1 MIAILPASIETYLK
15 DAKFSTTEI
24 LVIRKLL
31 EEDAL
36 TLREL
41 ATKTG
46 KSTGVLDQ
54 AVKKLLGKG
63 IVNKKAINDGFKF
76 TMGSLKP
83 ILDWME
89 KDMEQKYDM
98 LERRHQNFEA
108 FIESLAVD
116 KGRPEM
122 QYFDGEEGIKRAYIK
137 LLDPKQELLCYWP
150 MECNWEDHP
159 LKDFYVQYFRE
170 RHRRQ
175 IFSRVISH
183 DTSFGRRFQSR
194 DPFEYRKTI
203 LVPEADLPLPFEKLI
218 AGDVVACFN
227 HKQKQ
232 ACFIKYPEFAHAE
245 RMLFENHWKEI
256 ERKQREPTI
265 VESAAATETVDEP
278 VLTHAPAIEL
288 KTKVFSQ
295 LRDFFL
301 SKGSL
306 VSFGVFLAIAG
317 AVTFGLYKQ
326 NEYVNLQRMREKVES
341 IAATAAL
348 QFDAKDLDVLQVEK
362 DWEKPE
368 WAKVVHQLES
378 IRESNKDL
386 MYAYI
391 IRSVKERPD
400 ELEFV
405 SDSHSINPYANVDA
419 DPTNDVDVDPND
431 VFDLNNGVTS
441 TGANYLQWPGQ
452 SYPNAPKEALQAV
465 HGTAPLSSQNFY
477 TDQWGTMITGYA
489 SVKDAQGNTVAVV
502 GVDMTVGKLEQLKQE
517 SFAVLWYLFGFFVL
531 FVIIRF
537 AAMHRSLMAE
547 LGKIA
552 SLRNLVW
559 SFVLCALLAVGGTY
573 LLNKQAEYLNLQRLR
588 EQVKSIAA
596 TGALQFDSRDLDE
609 LMTPEDIRK
618 SQYAKVIGVLNE
630 IRSSNEGVK
639 YAYIMRFSSETGSKL
654 TFVADADSLDPS
666 AKKDLNGNGVID
678 QEDALSSPGDS
689 YPEVPNSMLIVLKE
703 NRATA
708 DELPFSD
715 QWGVF
720 ISGAAPIHDASGK
733 TVALLGI
740 DKLAS
745 DTDVLAKET
754 NNALY
759 LLLGL
764 ILLFSALNRSL
775 IKSIWTF
782 KSVKNSFVTLVFCMC
797 IALIGTY
804 GVYLHT
810 MSIVRAE
817 LSDKLMAIAV
827 TSAAQFSIKDLDQL
841 RFARDMKKEAYQRVF
856 KQLNDIRNKNKDVE
870 YVFVMRR
877 ISNETAEF
885 VADADSNYSLP
896 FLVDMNK
903 DSVLNE
909 ADEAVAPGVRYWSQS
924 PYFKLGFF
932 GPQADP
938 NPMTDQWG
946 TFITGFSPIS
956 SETSEYMIE
965 VDMDISNT
973 QKNINDKFKP
983 WIWLNIIFW
992 PILFCLAVIQY
1003 MQKGASQQR

>member
-76 TMGSLKP
+76 TMGSLRP

-108 FIESLAVD
+108 FIESLAID

-150 MECNWEDHP
+150 MDCNWEDHP
-159 LKDFYVQYFRE
+159 LKEFYVQYFRE

-183 DTSFGRRFQSR
+183 DNSFGRRFQSR

-256 ERKQREPTI
+256 ERKQREP
-265 VESAAATETVDEP
+265 AAIASATETEATDEP
-278 VLTHAPAIEL
+278 VLSHVPAIEL
-288 KTKVFSQ
+288 RTKVLSQ

-306 VSFGVFLAIAG
+306 VSFAIFLAIAG

-326 NEYVNLQRMREKVES
+326 NEYANLQRMREKVES

-348 QFDAKDLDVLQVEK
+348 QFDAKDLDALQIEK
-362 DWEKPE
+362 DWKKPE
-368 WAKVVHQLES
+368 WAKVVRQLES
-378 IRESNKDL
+378 VRKSNADL
-386 MYAYI
+386 IYAYI
-391 IRSVKERPD
+391 IRSTKERPD

-419 DPTNDVDVDPND
+419 DPKNDVDVDPSD
-431 VFDLNNGVTS
+431 VFVVNNGVTS

-489 SVKDAQGNTVAVV
+489 PVKDEQGNTVAVV

-517 SFAVLWYLFGFFVL
+517 SFALLWYLFGFFVL
-531 FVIIRF
+531 FVVIRF
-537 AAMHRSLMAE
+537 VVMHQSLLKE
-547 LGKIA
+547 VWGIFSVRNFCLGVVICTA
-552 SLRNLVW
+552 TA
-559 SFVLCALLAVGGTY
+559 FVLTFAMYQYTLGVI
-573 LLNKQAEYLNLQRLR
+573 KSNLSEKLM
-588 EQVKSIAA
+588 SIATTA
-596 TGALQFDSRDLDE
+596 ASQFDAKDLDE
-609 LMTPEDIRK
+609 
-618 SQYAKVIGVLNE
+618 
-630 IRSSNEGVK
+630 
-639 YAYIMRFSSETGSKL
+639 
-654 TFVADADSLDPS
+654 
-666 AKKDLNGNGVID
+666 
-678 QEDALSSPGDS
+678 
-689 YPEVPNSMLIVLKE
+689 
-703 NRATA
+703 
-708 DELPFSD
+708 
-715 QWGVF
+715 
-720 ISGAAPIHDASGK
+720 
-733 TVALLGI
+733 
-740 DKLAS
+740 
-745 DTDVLAKET
+745 
-754 NNALY
+754 
-759 LLLGL
+759 
-764 ILLFSALNRSL
+764 
-775 IKSIWTF
+775 
-782 KSVKNSFVTLVFCMC
+782 
-797 IALIGTY
+797 
-804 GVYLHT
+804 
-810 MSIVRAE
+810 
-817 LSDKLMAIAV
+817 
-827 TSAAQFSIKDLDQL
+827 L

-856 KQLNDIRNKNKDVE
+856 KILNEVRRQNPEVRFA
-870 YVFVMRR
+870 YVMRKIDDR
-877 ISNETAEF
+877 MSEF
-885 VADADSNYSLP
+885 VADADSNYFLP
-896 FLVDMNK
+896 FSSDQN
-903 DSVLNE
+903 
-909 ADEAVAPGVRYWSQS
+909 ADGFIEEFEEQAAPGIRYYIDSTT
-924 PYFKLGFF
+924 YFNGFEKESHDKDF
-932 GPQADP
+932 VE
-938 NPMTDQWG
+938 DQWG
-946 TFITGFSPIS
+946 SLLSGYAPIVGING
-956 SETSEYMIE
+956 ERYCIGL
-965 VDMDISNT
+965 DINAGPLYQNLNS
-973 QKNINDKFKP
+973 KFKP
-983 WIWLNIIFW
+983 ALWFFGTML
-992 PILFCLAVIQY
+992 LTLATFFTLRRIS
-1003 MQKGASQQR
+1003 KRSKE